1 MTGETQQNAKPIE
14 HPSVDYE
21 RRDVNARA
29 ILYLAIAFII
39 IAIILHFAVGLVWK
53 EFAENQREQNFAPST
68 FVGGRQFERPPQ
80 PQLQVSDEADMERLR
95 AAQREELNSY
105 GWFDRERGVVRIPI
119 EQAMKTIAQKG
130 LQAGRQNAQGATP
143 QNAPQANVS
152 ANANQ
157 ANANQ
162 SNVKGQ

>member
-1 MTGETQQNAKPIE
+1 MAKENQHDAIAVE

-21 RRDVNARA
+21 RRDANARA
-29 ILYLAIAFII
+29 ILYLGVAFIV

-53 EFAENQREQNFAPST
+53 EFAGDEREQNFAPST
-68 FVGGRQFERPPQ
+68 LINGNQFARPPQ

-95 AAQREELNSY
+95 ATQEQELNSY
-105 GWFDRERGVVRIPI
+105 GWIDRERGVVRIPI

-130 LQAGRQNAQGATP
+130 LQAGRQSAS
-143 QNAPQANVS
+143 QAD
-152 ANANQ
+152 ANQ

-162 SNVKGQ
+162 SNAKGQ